1 MRRLSVCL
9 GRQRGRPRQSR
20 RTRAA
25 REARRELA
33 DRRRCLFIGEFLRV
47 YTELSVVDL
56 RVVRWKR
63 PVNAGKLARFGSNLA
78 PSRRRAQRLG
88 SLFAELHCGLSLAS
102 TSAGTE
108 RAGWHLHLH

>member
-1 MRRLSVCL
+1 MFIYWGVPSCL
-9 GRQRGRPRQSR
+9 H
-20 RTRAA
+20 RT
-25 REARRELA
+25 L
-33 DRRRCLFIGEFLRV
+33 RRR
-47 YTELSVVDL
+47 SP
-56 RVVRWKR
+56 VVRWKC